1 MSIKQISAADVKY
14 GREAWTTLTV
24 EDDTQAVFV
33 CLFSFRGGY
42 VARSSTAITA
52 QGDILDPIYSY
63 SYLV

>member
-1 MSIKQISAADVKY
+1 M
-14 GREAWTTLTV
+14 

-52 QGDILDPIYSY
+52 QGDILDPIHSLDF
-63 SYLV
+63 YLV